1 MSLAVRVPEI
11 DDAPLAPLWLDLK
24 GRRVVLIGGG
34 VVAARR
40 ARRFLDDG
48 AEVLV
53 VAPELAPTLR
63 RLVAVGAVTW
73 RAARYRGVVDL
84 TGAWLVHAATGEISV
99 DAAVARDAERT
110 QRFCVVASRS
120 ELGSAAVPARAALPA
135 QHGTVQISVHGGGD
149 PRRAAAVRD
158 AVAELLCSGAVD
170 LASRRVDG
178 RMPREL
184 RVVV

>member
-1 MSLAVRVPEI
+1 MSLAVRVPET

-24 GRRVVLIGGG
+24 GRRVVMIGGG

-48 AEVLV
+48 AEVV
-53 VAPELAPTLR
+53 IVAPELAPALR
-63 RLVAVGAVTW
+63 RLVAVGEVTW
-73 RAARYRGVVDL
+73 RAARYQGAVDL
-84 TGAWLVHAATGEISV
+84 AGAWLVHAATGEMTV

-110 QRFCVVASRS
+110 QRFCVVASRA
-120 ELGSAAVPARAALPA
+120 ELGSAVVPARVGLPVE
-135 QHGTVQISVHGGGD
+135 HGTVQVSVHGGGD
-149 PRRAAAVRD
+149 PRRAVAIRD
-158 AVAELLCSGAVD
+158 AVTELLCSGAVD
-170 LASRRVDG
+170 LASRRADS